1 VTAEP
6 EPDLRIGRVLK
17 AHGLKGALRVELLTD
32 FPDRF
37 APGREVFVAG
47 RRLTVARSE
56 GTDGS
61 LLVTFE
67 GIDDRNRAEPLVG
80 AYCTLPLAEARP
92 LPADRYYHFQLVGLT
107 VVDARGAGELGRVA
121 EVLTYPAND
130 VLRVTGR
137 DREILIPMVRS
148 VVRSIAPAEGTI
160 TVDLPEETQA

>member
-1 VTAEP
+1 MTAEP

-17 AHGLKGALRVELLTD
+17 AHGVKGALRVELLTD

-37 APGREVFVAG
+37 APGREVHIGG

-56 GTDGS
+56 GQDGS
-61 LLVTFE
+61 LLITFE
-67 GIDDRNRAEPLVG
+67 GIDDRNVAEQLVG

-92 LPADRYYHFQLVGLT
+92 LPPDRYYHFQLVGLT
-107 VVDARGAGELGRVA
+107 VIDAHHARELGKVA
-121 EVLTYPAND
+121 EVLTYAAND
-130 VLRVTGR
+130 VLRVTGQ

-148 VVRSIAPAEGTI
+148 VVRAIAPAEGTI

>member
-1 VTAEP
+1 M
-6 EPDLRIGRVLK
+6 
-17 AHGLKGALRVELLTD
+17 ELLTD

-37 APGREVFVAG
+37 APGREVLVAG
-47 RRLTVARSE
+47 RRMRIARSE
-56 GTDGS
+56 GQEGS

-67 GIDDRNRAEPLVG
+67 GIDDRDAALPLVG
-80 AYCTLPLAEARP
+80 AYCTLPLAEART

-107 VVDARGAGELGRVA
+107 VVDAHHARELGQVA

-137 DREILIPMVRS
+137 EREILIPMIRS